1 MIGND
6 DAMTYEMFL
15 RKAFDVKMK
24 GGDPAHLASTDT
36 FEAGGISDV
45 KTGTAYA
52 MAIYINE
59 DDGSLDAEL
68 AENCR
73 MTFWLPRRKMKS
85 LRQSSPSKKMYCI
98 KTEV

>member
-45 KTGTAYA
+45 KTSTAYA

-68 AENCR
+68 AEKLQDDVLAAETKNEVVEAI
-73 MTFWLPRRKMKS
+73 KS
-85 LRQSSPSKKMYCI
+85 FEKDVLHKD
-98 KTEV
+98 